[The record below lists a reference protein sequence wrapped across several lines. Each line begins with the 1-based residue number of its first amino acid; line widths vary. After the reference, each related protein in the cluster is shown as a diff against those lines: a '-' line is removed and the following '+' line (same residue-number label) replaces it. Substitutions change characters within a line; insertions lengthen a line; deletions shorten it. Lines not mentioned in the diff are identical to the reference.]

1 MKACKRAVDLIHMPT
16 IAGPLP
22 LLKTSIMAI
31 RDLRWRRGFSAKF
44 AGPSCLRDIALKT
57 TLHPVT

>member
-31 RDLRWRRGFSAKF
+31 NHQAHQFSQQMILTF
-44 AGPSCLRDIALKT
+44 TSFGGESIIGRLTCS
-57 TLHPVT
+57 